1 MAGKRL
7 EKIRLYE
14 DRLADRQAA
23 EKQEKLFSIQAHWTE
38 RQGEKLQQQAVGK
51 RFEALKARREADL
64 NHRRQMLAEKLHAEA
79 AALQGEL
86 MSTRET
92 PEQRRAKLAA
102 RARELAAKREQERQ
116 ALADK
121 LYNQAFMENC
131 DVLRETNSKRI
142 LFRTLE
148 ERNAQIEQSMAYKIL
163 DEEEKRMFN
172 EMNEQ
177 QALKAEQRHQDDKR
191 RIRERNEE
199 MVKLLD
205 QQVVLKEQRRAEEA
219 AAKKQEVAEL
229 QALWARMAEEQAAM
243 DAADA
248 ERMRKLASE
257 LQEFNKLRQTEMSER
272 ERLERELDLRI
283 LQEALAKEAAQEEAE
298 AAQRAKRTE
307 QIRAYRHQLAS
318 MMEKDAEDQG
328 VRDAMIQAVADAQ
341 QRKQDE
347 EWAMRERAR
356 QQLMA
361 EVDAIRQE
369 QIRDKQARQLA
380 ALEEEMRYK
389 MQIDKD
395 GELLRADQEA
405 RAALQRKRAL
415 EQQLMVQ
422 TQMVARAHIK
432 AAEED
437 DKLRALENARL
448 GETAYMS
455 KVKDTLKTT
464 DAPQWYGRKKFNWYT

>member
-1 MAGKRL
+1 M
-7 EKIRLYE
+7 
-14 DRLADRQAA
+14 D
-23 EKQEKLFSIQAHWTE
+23 
-38 RQGEKLQQQAVGK
+38 
-51 RFEALKARREADL
+51 
-64 NHRRQMLAEKLHAEA
+64 
-79 AALQGEL
+79 
-86 MSTRET
+86 
-92 PEQRRAKLAA
+92 
-102 RARELAAKREQERQ
+102 
-116 ALADK
+116 
-121 LYNQAFMENC
+121 NC

-142 LFRTLE
+142 LFRTME
-148 ERNAQIEQSMAYKIL
+148 ERNAQIEQSMATKIL
-163 DEEEKRMFN
+163 DEEEKHMFN

-177 QALKAEQRHQDDKR
+177 QGLKAEQRQQDDKR

-199 MVKLLD
+199 MVKVLD
-205 QQVVLKEQRRAEEA
+205 Q
-219 AAKKQEVAEL
+219 
-229 QALWARMAEEQAAM
+229 QAAM

-248 ERMRKLASE
+248 ERMRRLASE

-272 ERLERELDLRI
+272 ERLERELDLRM

-298 AAQRAKRTE
+298 AAQRAKREE
-307 QIRAYRHQLAS
+307 QIRAYRHHLAS
-318 MMEKDAEDQG
+318 AMERDAEDQG
-328 VRDAMIQAVADAQ
+328 VRDALIQATADAQ

-380 ALEEEMRYK
+380 ALEDEMRYK

-422 TQMVARAHIK
+422 TQMVAHAHIK
-432 AAEED
+432 AADED
-437 DKLRALENARL
+437 DKLRALENARM

-464 DAPQWYGRKKFNWYT
+464 DAPQWFGRKRHNWYT